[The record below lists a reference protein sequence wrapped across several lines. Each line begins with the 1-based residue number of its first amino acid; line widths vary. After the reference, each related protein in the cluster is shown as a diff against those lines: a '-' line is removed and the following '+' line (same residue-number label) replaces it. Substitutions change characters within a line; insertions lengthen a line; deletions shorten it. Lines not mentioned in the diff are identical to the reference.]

1 MSIFI
6 KRGSIKPGSAQN
18 VNTKTAKLGNSF
30 RIVKT
35 KHFFNQV
42 VDAEDLVNN
51 GYDYL
56 SVQEASAEQPTY
68 SNFRILSFSEFDSV
82 KNTEITKYDNL
93 AFSDKDDVSLTP
105 NYFSLYGQQN
115 KINLPDPITDTND
128 QAIATKILVSNELRN
143 SPLDRDWET

>member
-1 MSIFI
+1 MALKIYEAVDPIVVGPEGLLNLQELIGSLITEMSIFI

-93 AFSDKDDVSLTP
+93 AFSDKDDVS
-105 NYFSLYGQQN
+105 
-115 KINLPDPITDTND
+115 
-128 QAIATKILVSNELRN
+128 
-143 SPLDRDWET
+143 